1 MADKKKK
8 VRSVKDTPRHKVGV
22 VLGTGFFVIL
32 CAIIVF
38 PVFAGLLA
46 SFRPGKELIRRGLS
60 IDLDFSTMSLDN
72 YTYLF
77 SGNAD
82 SQKYF
87 MWYKNSLIITIVSVV
102 LTLLICYFVAYGL
115 TMYNYRLKNFL
126 FFLVIATMMVDSM
139 VRWMDYHFI
148 ITHFRRQRMTGI
160 SREVRQILQR
170 IFFIRLLREDISW
183 RSSSIVMEL

>member
-82 SQKYF
+82 YHMEYDRETSRPSGQK
-87 MWYKNSLIITIVSVV
+87 KLRSV
-102 LTLLICYFVAYGL
+102 
-115 TMYNYRLKNFL
+115 RLFL
-126 FFLVIATMMVDSM
+126 FI
-139 VRWMDYHFI
+139 RI
-148 ITHFRRQRMTGI
+148 I
-160 SREVRQILQR
+160 
-170 IFFIRLLREDISW
+170 
-183 RSSSIVMEL
+183 

>member
-102 LTLLICYFVAYGL
+102 LTLLICYFCSLWTDNVQLQAEEL
-115 TMYNYRLKNFL
+115 PVL
-126 FFLVIATMMVDSM
+126 FGNCNNDGTV
-139 VRWMDYHFI
+139 
-148 ITHFRRQRMTGI
+148 
-160 SREVRQILQR
+160 
-170 IFFIRLLREDISW
+170 
-183 RSSSIVMEL
+183 